1 MLQVTQASPANS
13 PSDTRSTHFET
24 RAQMVHLDAEGII
37 RASSKPNVDLD
48 LESAQDCVQGLAAIL
63 GGVRRPILVDFTDT
77 RSVSRDAR
85 KYFAG
90 EETTRIES
98 AAALLVGSPLARAIG
113 NFFMGF
119 NNPSIPTRL
128 FTSEAEAL
136 EWLRGFLP

>member
-1 MLQVTQASPANS
+1 
-13 PSDTRSTHFET
+13 
-24 RAQMVHLDAEGII
+24 MVHIDAEGII

-48 LESAQDCVQGLAAIL
+48 LESAQDCVQKLATML
-63 GGVRRPILVDFTDT
+63 GGVRRPILVDFTDM

-90 EETTRIES
+90 EETAKIES
-98 AAALLVGSPLARAIG
+98 AAALLVRSPLARAIG

-119 NNPSIPTRL
+119 NKPSIPTRL